1 MQDALI
7 RKLESFEELT
17 DADRAALRMFV
28 PRVRQVGPR
37 TDLIR
42 EGDVP
47 GDVHLILSGYACR
60 YKDLPDGRRQIMAYF
75 VPGDFCDLNVFILDQ
90 MDHNIGTISP
100 CQVVEIPRQAIE
112 EVTTSHPRV
121 MRALMWCALVDE
133 AVLREWLVNIGSRQ
147 ADQRIAH
154 LFCELLLRMDAVGL
168 VNHNSY
174 LFPFTQTEVADS
186 MGLSDVHVNRTLRE
200 LRRLELI
207 TLKARVLT
215 ILDVAH
221 LKAYC
226 GFNPNYLHLRNARWS
241 GRRQVPWLS
250 SVQRG

>member
-1 MQDALI
+1 MQDALT

-17 DADRAALRMFV
+17 RADCEALRALV
-28 PRVRQVGPR
+28 PRVRQVPAR

-47 GDVHLILSGYACR
+47 GNVHLILDGYACR
-60 YKDLPDGRRQIMAYF
+60 YKVLPDGQRQIIAFF

-90 MDHNIGTISP
+90 MDHSIGTISP
-100 CQVVEIPRQAIE
+100 CKTVEIPRHAIE
-112 EVTTSHPRV
+112 EITAHHPQVT
-121 MRALMWCALVDE
+121 RALMWCALGDE

-154 LFCELLLRMDAVGL
+154 LFCELLLRLEAVGR
-168 VNHNSY
+168 VTDKSY
-174 LFPFTQTEVADS
+174 AFPFTQTDVADT
-186 MGLSDVHVNRTLRE
+186 MGLSEVQVSRTLRE
-200 LRRLELI
+200 LRGLNLI
-207 TLKARVLT
+207 TLKHRVLT
-215 ILDVAH
+215 ILDVEQ

-226 GFNPNYLHLRNARWS
+226 GFNSNYLHLRNARWS

-250 SVQRG
+250 GVQGG

>member
-17 DADRAALRMFV
+17 SADREALRGFAS
-28 PRVRQVGPR
+28 RVRQVGAR

-42 EGDVP
+42 ENDVP
-47 GDVHLILSGYACR
+47 GNVHLILSGYACR
-60 YKDLPDGRRQIMAYF
+60 YKVLADGQRQIMAYF

-90 MDHNIGTISP
+90 MDHNIGTVSA

-112 EVTTSHPRV
+112 EITARHPRV

-133 AVLREWLVNIGSRQ
+133 AVLREWLVNLGSRP

-154 LFCELLLRMDAVGL
+154 LFCELLLRLEAVGH
-168 VNHNSY
+168 VNDNSY
-174 LFPFTQTEVADS
+174 LFPFTQTDIADT
-186 MGLSDVHVNRTLRE
+186 MGLSDVHVNRTIKE
-200 LRRLELI
+200 LRRLDLI
-207 TLKARVLT
+207 TLKSRVLT
-215 ILDVAH
+215 VLDVEQ
-221 LKAYC
+221 LKTYC
-226 GFNPNYLHLRNARWS
+226 GFNPNYLHIRNTRWS

-250 SVQRG
+250 SALGG

>member
-42 EGDVP
+42 EGDAP

-112 EVTTSHPRV
+112 EVTTNHPRV

-147 ADQRIAH
+147 SDQRIAH
-154 LFCELLLRMDAVGL
+154 LFCELLLRLEAVGH
-168 VNHNSY
+168 VNNNSY
-174 LFPFTQTEVADS
+174 AFPFTQTEVADT

-207 TLKARVLT
+207 TLKGRILT
-215 ILDVAH
+215 ILDVPH

-241 GRRQVPWLS
+241 GRRQVPWLRN
-250 SVQRG
+250 VQGG

>member
-1 MQDALI
+1 MQDALV

-17 DADRAALRMFV
+17 DADREALRALI
-28 PRVRQVGPR
+28 PRVRQVRPR

-47 GDVHLILSGYACR
+47 DNVHLILSGYACR
-60 YKDLPDGRRQIMAYF
+60 YKVLPDGQRQIMAIF

-90 MDHNIGTISP
+90 MDHNIGTISA
-100 CQVVEIPRQAIE
+100 CQVVEISRRAIE
-112 EVTTSHPRV
+112 EITANHPQVT
-121 MRALMWCALVDE
+121 RALMWCALVDE

-154 LFCELLLRMDAVGL
+154 LFCELLLRLEAVGH
-168 VNHNSY
+168 VTDNSY
-174 LFPFTQTEVADS
+174 AFPFTQTDVADA

-207 TLKARVLT
+207 TLKGRVLT
-215 ILDVAH
+215 ILNVEH
-221 LKAYC
+221 LKTYC

-241 GRRQVPWLS
+241 SRRQVPWLS
-250 SVQRG
+250 GVQGE